1 MVAFVEPNS
10 SELVN
15 RSTMVR
21 SCSDDCWDEFIGF
34 WIEGCLVPVIA
45 AFGIVGNVTCVFVFN
60 HKSVDLK
67 PSFSNILKCLSIF
80 DILFLSGVICLY
92 GLPNMSNFYVTHIE
106 PHTTPTV
113 LPLTQV
119 AMTGSVYS
127 VVAVA
132 LERYSNICQPF
143 VNNWG
148 GRCNGLGYIL
158 AIILFSFAYNTVKF
172 FELEAVYPEVEA
184 NQTRVGPPVVQ
195 FTELR
200 KNSVYATTYIACN
213 TCFMG
218 VIPIVVLAG
227 LNYRIIAAMKEATK
241 RHNNLSTM
249 QRRYSSCAYWR
260 KRRRRDS
267 AMTALLSGVVLVL
280 VVCHTP
286 KTFINLY
293 ESYQMV
299 QFGELQYE
307 PLWGRILIKCSH
319 LLLTLS
325 SAVNIVIY
333 SFKDFKFRAVLRLFC
348 TTSIEEPSMTR
359 AVPHSEVG
367 LTTVGQ
373 TTSVFTTNCQVT
385 VV

>member
-1 MVAFVEPNS
+1 
-10 SELVN
+10 
-15 RSTMVR
+15 MVR

-249 QRRYSSCAYWR
+249 QRR
-260 KRRRRDS
+260 DS